1 MKDLTNYPFKLLK
14 LTLVAFA
21 VLFIAGIVV
30 LKLGSMVMGIVLIS
44 CGIFAIIVMLTVF
57 WRCPKCDEMLP
68 LGAMKTRK
76 CPYCG
81 EKID

>member
-1 MKDLTNYPFKLLK
+1 MKDWKDHPFKLLK
-14 LTLVAFA
+14 LTLIAFV
-21 VLFIAGIVV
+21 VLFVAGIVV

-44 CGIFAIIVMLTVF
+44 CGLFAIIVMLTVF

-68 LGAMKTRK
+68 MAAVKTRK

-81 EKID
+81 KEID